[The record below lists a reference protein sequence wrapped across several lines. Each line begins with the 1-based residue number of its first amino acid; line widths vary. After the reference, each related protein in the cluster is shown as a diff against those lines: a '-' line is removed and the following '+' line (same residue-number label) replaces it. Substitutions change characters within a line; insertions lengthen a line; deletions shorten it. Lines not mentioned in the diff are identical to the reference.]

1 MSGSRDES
9 SDVAGRRRLVVG
21 GAVVAAVLLIA
32 FVAWPLLTKNPLG
45 TPPGGANPATQS
57 DTTAGRGAPAQR
69 AAESTVGKSDP
80 AGQEDSTGGRA
91 RAIKQSSHALQLD
104 AQQRENLKKILAQQ
118 SAPRVPE
125 AKFEMMIGASVPDQV
140 PLQDLPPEVTQLMNG
155 FWGDQYVLVQDKLVI
170 VDQHSRRVV
179 AIVPAVA

>member
-1 MSGSRDES
+1 
-9 SDVAGRRRLVVG
+9 
-21 GAVVAAVLLIA
+21 
-32 FVAWPLLTKNPLG
+32 
-45 TPPGGANPATQS
+45 
-57 DTTAGRGAPAQR
+57 
-69 AAESTVGKSDP
+69 
-80 AGQEDSTGGRA
+80 
-91 RAIKQSSHALQLD
+91 
-104 AQQRENLKKILAQQ
+104 LKKILAQQ

-170 VDQHSRRVV
+170 IDQHSRRVV